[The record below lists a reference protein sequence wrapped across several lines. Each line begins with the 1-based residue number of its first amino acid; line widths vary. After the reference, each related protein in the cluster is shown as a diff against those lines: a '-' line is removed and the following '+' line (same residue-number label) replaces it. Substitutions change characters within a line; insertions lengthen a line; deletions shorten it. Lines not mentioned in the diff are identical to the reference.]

1 MTATVYMTVGLPA
14 SGKSSWVKDK
24 EEEYQ
29 ATVLSSDEL
38 RKKWYGS
45 EEHQGDP
52 QKIFD
57 YIYKTAKEL
66 LTEGKNVIIDAT
78 NINQKRRIQFVKDFD
93 EFNKVALYFNTDFF
107 TCIRRDLERER
118 TVGHAVIR
126 RMYENLQVPTYIEG
140 WNEVK
145 YFYEIDDIRSQ
156 DVYDVEKFLM
166 SEYTTHQTL
175 FETFSF
181 MFPEYAKAFN
191 MPQDNP
197 HHTFSV
203 SRHIYYVYDYIRQ
216 NYPKENK
223 DEYVM
228 MLWVAVLHDVG
239 KAYTKT
245 FENHK
250 REIKRYA
257 SFYNHENVSAQIAV
271 KILKQYGYDDKWIMK
286 VAELVQQHMKLLNST
301 EKSEKK
307 LFNLV
312 GEDMFNKLVF
322 FREADTSAK

>member
-14 SGKSSWVKDK
+14 SGKSTWTLENAEKLN
-24 EEEYQ
+24 
-29 ATVLSSDEL
+29 ATILSSDKIREE
-38 RKKWYGS
+38 WYGDES
-45 EEHQGDP
+45 TQGDP

-78 NINQKRRIQFVKDFD
+78 NISQKRRLQFVKDFD

-107 TCIRRDLERER
+107 TCIRRDLERDR
-118 TVGHAVIR
+118 TVGHQVIK
-126 RMYENLQVPTYIEG
+126 RMYDNLQVPTYVEG
-140 WNEVK
+140 WNDIK
-145 YFYEIDDIRSQ
+145 YFYNTEETQKDN
-156 DVYDVEKFLM
+156 VYDMERFLM
-166 SEYTTHQTL
+166 ADYTDHEAL
-175 FETFSF
+175 FLTFSCLF
-181 MFPEYAKAFN
+181 QEFKEAWN

-197 HHTFSV
+197 YHTFSV

-216 NYPKENK
+216 NYPKDNK
-223 DEYVM
+223 DDYLT
-228 MLWVAVLHDVG
+228 MLWCGVLHDIG

-250 REIKRYA
+250 RQIKRHA

-271 KILKQYGYDDKWIMK
+271 KILHMYGYDDKWIMK
-286 VAELVQQHMKLLNST
+286 IAELVQQHMKLLNST

-307 LFNLV
+307 LFDLV
-312 GEDMFNKLVF
+312 GEDMFKKLKF